1 MRIGGEEVG
10 RRGAAVLSVAG
21 VAAALLAVHGY
32 SSPGSLGVA
41 PLTGGRPLAAATTP
55 TPTPKISAQP
65 SPGASP
71 SSSPSAQPTAS
82 GTPGP
87 LLSSTSY
94 ASYTYQLY
102 PGTPSQTARLALSGF
117 SYKVKSEGSSIV
129 FTLDVLGASQAPITN
144 TYPASDHVYFVE
156 ASFGDDAQNTEYNYG
171 DDGLVVTDASGHVV
185 G

>member
-1 MRIGGEEVG
+1 MRIGGEEIG
-10 RRGAAVLSVAG
+10 RRGAAALSLAAV
-21 VAAALLAVHGY
+21 VAAVLAVHGY

-41 PLTGGRPLAAATTP
+41 SLTGSKPLAAATTP
-55 TPTPKISAQP
+55 TPTPSSSAPP

-71 SSSPSAQPTAS
+71 SPSPQPTAS

-117 SYKVKSEGSSIV
+117 SYKVKNEGGSIV
-129 FTLDVLGASQAPITN
+129 FTLNVLGGSQAPITN

>member
-1 MRIGGEEVG
+1 MRIGGEEIG
-10 RRGAAVLSVAG
+10 RRGAAALSLAA
-21 VAAALLAVHGY
+21 VAAAALAVHGY

-41 PLTGGRPLAAATTP
+41 PLTGSKPLAAAATP
-55 TPTPKISAQP
+55 TPTPSSQP
-65 SPGASP
+65 SPGVSP

-129 FTLDVLGASQAPITN
+129 FTLNVLGGGQAPITN